1 MTVNTFISN
10 QDAHMAKLLLEKE
23 GIEVFLLHEEI
34 NTVLNFH
41 NVALGGIQLQVH
53 PDNAALAKVVLRD
66 AGYITSSSEKGE
78 IPFRKYL
85 IYGLIL
91 ALFIAIIVYVLDKV

>member
-1 MTVNTFISN
+1 MTINTFLNN

-23 GIEVFLLHEEI
+23 GIEVFLLHEGI

-41 NVALGGIQLQVH
+41 NVALGGTQLQVH

-66 AGYITSSSEKGE
+66 AGYLSSASQKKELNYKKLL
-78 IPFRKYL
+78 F
-85 IYGLIL
+85 YGLLL
-91 ALFIAIIVYVLDKV
+91 ALLIAAMVYQMD

>member
-1 MTVNTFISN
+1 MTVNTFLSN

-23 GIEVFLLHEEI
+23 GIEVFLLHEGI

-41 NVALGGIQLQVH
+41 NVALGGTQLQVH

-66 AGYITSSSEKGE
+66 AGYLSSTPEKAE
-78 IPFRKYL
+78 LNYRKL
-85 IYGLIL
+85 LFYGLLL
-91 ALFIAIIVYVLDKV
+91 AVLIAVLVFFMD